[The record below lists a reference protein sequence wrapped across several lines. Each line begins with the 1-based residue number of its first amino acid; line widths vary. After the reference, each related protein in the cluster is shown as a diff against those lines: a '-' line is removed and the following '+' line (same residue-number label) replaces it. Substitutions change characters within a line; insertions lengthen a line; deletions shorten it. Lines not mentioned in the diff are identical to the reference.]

1 MAPFL
6 KARSIHPLVAPLL
19 VSSLAFAAACGDT
32 DSGGGELAVPTRY
45 EFASRFEGE
54 DSVSYAG
61 QTFRQ
66 VLITSMK
73 REFATIQEEIDND
86 GAVFSTGEVRA
97 RLNLYYT
104 FDSDSAGQ
112 LGHGVVTDPAP
123 AQITFDDITTG
134 KDLRG
139 KIAGQDP
146 TGQHVDWNAAGVV
159 GWGDAVAPD
168 ALVAQWMDELDALA
182 VDFSA
187 GTIPSDPDG
196 AAIPVWYVDADG
208 RDYQQLMEKFL
219 LGAVNF
225 SQAADDY
232 LDDDI
237 EGKGLRADNSTVEEG
252 APYTALEH
260 AWDEG
265 FGYWGGARDYLAY
278 DDADIADSAA
288 HDHDGNSA
296 IDLLSEYSFGAAQN
310 ASKRDR
316 GAAETAPTDLSKDT
330 MTAFLTGRAIIAAA
344 DGDLSEAELM
354 ALQAQRDAAIEGWEN
369 ALAATAVH
377 YINDTLRDLNDDAV
391 GFDTLAKHWS
401 ELKGFALAL
410 QFNPRMTLTDEQFA
424 ALHTWIGDAPGMD
437 AEYQTNLL
445 EARSVLAEA
454 YNFDAA
460 NIGDDLGEGG
470 W

>member
-6 KARSIHPLVAPLL
+6 KDRSIHPLVAPLL
-19 VSSLAFAAACGDT
+19 VSSLAFAAGCGDT
-32 DSGGGELAVPTRY
+32 ANDGGELRVPSRY
-45 EFASRFEGE
+45 EFPSRVEGE

-66 VLITSMK
+66 VLIKSMK
-73 REFATIQEEIDND
+73 REIATIQEEIDND
-86 GAVFSTGEVRA
+86 GAVFSAGEVRA

-123 AQITFDDITTG
+123 AQISFDDISSG

-159 GWGDAVAPD
+159 GWGVAVAPD

-182 VDFSA
+182 VAFST
-187 GTIPSDPDG
+187 GTIPTDPDG
-196 AAIPVWYVDADG
+196 AAIPVWYVDANG

-237 EGKGLRADNSTVEEG
+237 EGKGLRADNSAVEEE

-278 DDADIADSAA
+278 DDADMADSPA
-288 HDHDGNSA
+288 HDHDGNGA

-310 ASKRDR
+310 ASKRDL
-316 GAAETAPTDLSKDT
+316 GASETAPTDFSGDT

-344 DGDLSEAELM
+344 NGDLSDADLA
-354 ALQAQRDAAIEGWEN
+354 ALQRQRDAAIEGWEK

-424 ALHTWIGDAPGMD
+424 ALHTWIGDAPGID
-437 AEYQTNLL
+437 ASYQTNLL

-460 NIGDDLGEGG
+460 NIGDDLGEDG

>member
-1 MAPFL
+1 M
-6 KARSIHPLVAPLL
+6 RRPLTDSLLPLFGVPLL
-19 VSSLAFAAACGDT
+19 ACSLASASGCSDGDG
-32 DSGGGELAVPTRY
+32 DPVVPSRY
-45 EFASRFEGE
+45 EFASRFEDS

-66 VLITSMK
+66 VLIKSMN
-73 REFATIQEEIDND
+73 REMSTIQDEIEND
-86 GAVFSTGEVRA
+86 SAVFAAGEVRA

-112 LGHGVVTDPAP
+112 LAHGVSTDPAP
-123 AQITFDDITTG
+123 AQTSFDDISAG
-134 KDLRG
+134 KDLRS

-146 TGQHVDWNAAGVV
+146 TGQHVDWNAVGVV
-159 GWGDAVAPD
+159 GWGDALGPD
-168 ALVAQWMDELDALA
+168 ALVAQWMDELDAMA

-187 GTIPSDPDG
+187 GTIPTDPDG
-196 AAIPVWYVDADG
+196 AAIPLWYVDADG

-237 EGKGLRADNSTVEEG
+237 EGKGLRADNSTLEEG

-278 DDADIADSAA
+278 DDADISDSAA
-288 HDHDGNSA
+288 HDHDQDGS
-296 IDLLSEYSFGAAQN
+296 IDLLAEYNFGAAQN
-310 ASKRDR
+310 ASKRDG
-316 GAAETAPTDLSKDT
+316 GASSGAPTDFSKDT
-330 MTAFLTGRAIIAAA
+330 MTAFLSGRAIITAAT
-344 DGDLSEAELM
+344 GDLSDADLA
-354 ALQAQRDAAIEGWEN
+354 ALQIQRDAVMEGWEK

-377 YINDTLRDLNDDAV
+377 YINDTLQDLNDDV
-391 GFDTLAKHWS
+391 VEFHTLSKHWS

-424 ALHTWIGDAPGMD
+424 AIHAWIGEAPALD
-437 AEYQTNLL
+437 SAYQANLI
-445 EARSVLAEA
+445 EARSLLASA

-460 NIGDDLGEGG
+460 NIGDDLGEAG

>member
-1 MAPFL
+1 MAAPL
-6 KARSIHPLVAPLL
+6 KDRSILALVAPLL
-19 VSSLAFAAACGDT
+19 VSSLAVAIACGDT

-45 EFASRFEGE
+45 EFASRFEGA

-73 REFATIQEEIDND
+73 REFSTIQEEIDNG
-86 GAVFSTGEVRA
+86 GAVFSAGEVRA

-123 AQITFDDITTG
+123 AQITFDDITSG

-146 TGQHVDWNAAGVV
+146 NGQHVDWNAVGVV
-159 GWGDAVAPD
+159 GWGGALGPD

-182 VDFSA
+182 VDFST
-187 GTIPSDPDG
+187 GSIPTDPNG
-196 AAIPVWYVDADG
+196 AAIPMWYVDADG

-237 EGKGLRADNSTVEEG
+237 EGKGLQADNSTVEEG

-278 DDADIADSAA
+278 ADADISDSAA
-288 HDHDGNSA
+288 HDHDSSGA
-296 IDLLSEYSFGAAQN
+296 IDLLSEYNFGAARN

-316 GAAETAPTDLSKDT
+316 GAAESAPTDLSMDT

-344 DGDLSEAELM
+344 DGDLSEAEQM
-354 ALQAQRDAAIEGWEN
+354 ALQAQRDAAIQGWEK

-410 QFNPRMTLTDEQFA
+410 QFNPRMTLTDAQFIE
-424 ALHTWIGDAPGMD
+424 LHMWIGEAPD
-437 AEYQTNLL
+437 LDPAYQANLR
-445 EARSVLAEA
+445 EARSLLASA
-454 YNFDAA
+454 YGFAA
-460 NIGDDLGEGG
+460 SNLGDELGEGG